1 MLANVPCDAF
11 VAAYAARVT
20 SERLPA
26 PVATRVVEV
35 VRRDRSAAGMR
46 SDVDH
51 IRAIAEQPASRA
63 LRRFVFVW
71 FRVFVLDIK
80 GPKREKVNVRIPI
93 PLPIV
98 GALFPHRL
106 TRQKALA
113 ALAVAE
119 SSEDPATAVA
129 DYLDS
134 VMGFEF
140 VRVEDR
146 KGPDRRE
153 LVVVGFD

>member
-1 MLANVPCDAF
+1 MCPTTLYT
-11 VAAYAARVT
+11 AAYAARVS
-20 SERLPA
+20 SERLPV
-26 PVATRVVEV
+26 PVASRVVEV
-35 VRRDRSAAGMR
+35 VGKDRSMAGLA

-51 IRAIAEQPASRA
+51 IRSIAQQPPSRA
-63 LRRFVFVW
+63 VRRFVFVW

-93 PLPIV
+93 PLPLV
-98 GALFPHRL
+98 GALFPLGL
-106 TRQKALA
+106 TRQKALH
-113 ALAVAE
+113 ALSLARTSA
-119 SSEDPATAVA
+119 DPATEVS
-129 DYLDS
+129 DYLES

-146 KGPDRRE
+146 KGPERRE

>member
-1 MLANVPCDAF
+1 MPGDAF
-11 VAAYAARVT
+11 VGSYAARVT
-20 SERLPA
+20 RERLPV
-26 PVATRVVEV
+26 PIATRVVEV
-35 VRRDRSAAGMR
+35 VTRDRSVAAMR
-46 SDVDH
+46 ADVDH
-51 IRAIAEQPASRA
+51 IRALAAQPASRA
-63 LRRFVFVW
+63 LRRFIFVW

-98 GALFPHRL
+98 GGLFPHGL
-106 TRQKALA
+106 TRQKALQ

>member
-1 MLANVPCDAF
+1 VPGDAF
-11 VAAYAARVT
+11 DALVGTYAARVS

-26 PVATRVVEV
+26 LVATRVVEV
-35 VRRDRSAAGMR
+35 VSRDRSVAGMR
-46 SDVDH
+46 SDLDH

-63 LRRFVFVW
+63 LRRFIFVW

-106 TRQKALA
+106 TRQKALQ
-113 ALAVAE
+113 ALALAE

>member
-1 MLANVPCDAF
+1 MPCDAF
-11 VAAYAARVT
+11 DALAGTYAARVS

-26 PVATRVVEV
+26 PIATRVVEV
-35 VRRDRSAAGMR
+35 VSRDRSVAAMR

-93 PLPIV
+93 PLPVV

-106 TRQKALA
+106 TRQKALQT
-113 ALAVAE
+113 LAIAE
-119 SSEDPATAVA
+119 ASEDPATAVA

>member
-1 MLANVPCDAF
+1 
-11 VAAYAARVT
+11 
-20 SERLPA
+20 
-26 PVATRVVEV
+26 
-35 VRRDRSAAGMR
+35 MR
-46 SDVDH
+46 ADVDH
-51 IRAIAEQPASRA
+51 IRALAAQPASRA
-63 LRRFVFVW
+63 LRRFIFVW

-98 GALFPHRL
+98 GGLFPHGL
-106 TRQKALA
+106 TRQKALQ

-119 SSEDPATAVA
+119 SSDDPATAVA

>member
-1 MLANVPCDAF
+1 VNVPGDAF
-11 VAAYAARVT
+11 VGTYAARVT

-26 PVATRVVEV
+26 PIATRVVEV
-35 VRRDRSAAGMR
+35 VTRDRSVAGMR
-46 SDVDH
+46 SDIDH
-51 IRAIAEQPASRA
+51 IRAIAEQPVARA
-63 LRRFVFVW
+63 ARRFVFLW

-80 GPKREKVNVRIPI
+80 GSKREKVNVRIPI
-93 PLPIV
+93 PIPIV

-106 TRQKALA
+106 TRQNALQALA
-113 ALAVAE
+113 IAE
-119 SSEDPATAVA
+119 SADDPATAVA

-140 VRVEDR
+140 VRVEER

>member
-1 MLANVPCDAF
+1 VPCDAF
-11 VAAYAARVT
+11 LGTYAAGVS

-26 PVATRVVEV
+26 PIARRVVEV
-35 VRRDRSAAGMR
+35 VSRDRSVAGLR
-46 SDVDH
+46 TAIDH

-63 LRRFVFVW
+63 VRRFVFLW

-80 GPKREKVNVRIPI
+80 GSKREKVNIRIPI
-93 PLPIV
+93 PIPIM
-98 GALFPHRL
+98 GALFPLGL
-106 TRQKALA
+106 TRQKALQ
-113 ALAVAE
+113 ALALAE
-119 SSEDPATAVA
+119 SSEDPATAVG
-129 DYLDS
+129 DFLDS

>member
-1 MLANVPCDAF
+1 VPCEAF
-11 VAAYAARVT
+11 AAAYAPRVT

-26 PVATRVVEV
+26 PIATRVVEV
-35 VRRDRSAAGMR
+35 VTRDRSVAGMR

-51 IRAIAEQPASRA
+51 IRTIAEQPASRA
-63 LRRFVFVW
+63 IRRFVFVW

-119 SSEDPATAVA
+119 SSEEPATAVA

-140 VRVEDR
+140 VRVEER

>member
-1 MLANVPCDAF
+1 MPI
-11 VAAYAARVT
+11 
-20 SERLPA
+20 
-26 PVATRVVEV
+26 ATRVVEV
-35 VRRDRSAAGMR
+35 VSRDRSVATMR
-46 SDVDH
+46 ADVDH
-51 IRAIAEQPASRA
+51 IRALAAQPASRA
-63 LRRFVFVW
+63 LRRFIFVW

-98 GALFPHRL
+98 GGLFPHGL
-106 TRQKALA
+106 TRQKALQ

-119 SSEDPATAVA
+119 SSDDPATAVA